1 MMAANRARMRGLPRT
16 GVCGLLACVAF
27 MTMSVQAPAAVTPH
41 PEQAAVTPQ
50 AVQGTAAPHAAQA
63 VMDADRAFSAKAQEV
78 GAGKAF
84 SLFAE
89 PRVNMLNDPVPG
101 SNGADLQ
108 ALFDPQVVLQWA
120 PEDGAVSADG
130 TLGYTWGKATRHR
143 MTADGRREE
152 LSPSR
157 YVTIWRKQAD
167 GSWKFLAD
175 GGLHG
180 PEEREFAARKK
191 AEKEAAEKAGR

>member
-1 MMAANRARMRGLPRT
+1 MQVANSIRAGGIRRVGT
-16 GVCGLLACVAF
+16 YGLLACVAF
-27 MTMSVQAPAAVTPH
+27 MTMPGQAQVAAQPH
-41 PEQAAVTPQ
+41 P
-50 AVQGTAAPHAAQA
+50 AQA
-63 VMDADRAFSAKAQEV
+63 VMEADRAFSAKAQEV
-78 GAGKAF
+78 GAGRAF

-101 SNGADLQ
+101 SAGADLQ
-108 ALFDPQVVLQWA
+108 KLFDPQIVLQWA
-120 PEDGAVSADG
+120 PEDGAISADG

-143 MTADGRREE
+143 VTADGRREE

-180 PEEREFAARKK
+180 PEEQAFAARKK
-191 AEKEAAEKAGR
+191 AEQARP